1 MGHLSSFSHNMEE
14 WRAGLLGREKLLPCH
29 NSHVD
34 WQSMNNP
41 FRRFIRRQFPQ
52 TQRKRGHSF
61 QPDYQIRLGVHVH
74 WAAEDCTLQPKL
86 IIKLSFWGLLLQ
98 ALFQLVQNFGKNNPQ
113 PTSFSLAVSETGHLP
128 TMLHTHCSC
137 RHSCSGQ
144 NF

>member
-34 WQSMNNP
+34 WQSM
-41 FRRFIRRQFPQ
+41 
-52 TQRKRGHSF
+52 TSHS
-61 QPDYQIRLGVHVH
+61 
-74 WAAEDCTLQPKL
+74 EDLFGASFLQPKEKGVIL
-86 IIKLSFWGLLLQ
+86 FNQITKLGWVYMYTGQRKIVLCNLTSLLNFHFGACSSKPFFNSSKILGKIIRNQ
-98 ALFQLVQNFGKNNPQ
+98 RP
-113 PTSFSLAVSETGHLP
+113 SLAVSETGHP